1 MSLKINT
8 DKQLEKYI
16 EDKAE
21 LFDSIKNKQY
31 VTDSLASFE
40 DEGLPNPFE
49 VVRDFIKE
57 KGLKLY
63 GGQALHEHLKK
74 RKKPIYD
81 KYEFPDYDVFSP
93 DAWNHAKELCDRLYN
108 MGFFFVE
115 AKASIVND
123 QKHQTYK
130 VSVDLIYVLDLT
142 QIGCDADKLEIGD
155 CKSCG
160 MYLNKQCFSFF
171 NNIPALDI
179 LSSSDEEYRE
189 SYDYKTKTGLYKKKL
204 LVCSPNWLKISM
216 YLEMTQPYNDPS
228 RLKKVYNRLNLFESE
243 FEYNLCKTPESF
255 FYEDKDGFYNKK
267 FVKDIL
273 IYVENYISKSK
284 ILHYGSTA
292 YNFYVNNTT
301 FPLEPVYN
309 YEVYTTEDPDAFYL
323 ELIEE
328 LKTKFSKKSC
338 KFKLSPRIMYWK
350 DIDSD
355 NYDIL
360 FSVDNSNY
368 KHLITFTRS
377 YECMPYVQYNNTRYA
392 SFDRI
397 KYNYYRG
404 AVLPDIISMSEYI
417 PRNYKCLLNN
427 LLVIEKKLKKEKKTL
442 ILNGKYEPF
451 KKDCIGGDVNKLI
464 GNLYDNFGNNI
475 RLSKKTKMYID
486 TPKKD
491 FITKI
496 YPAEKDTKMKL
507 YRPAEKKTKYYNK
520 LLKFQDKRNIDALK
534 KHELGRPLYG
544 NFVLPQKSKP
554 KHVKSYTKSNK
565 TLNKKSNKKSK
576 FNKRASRQSKKKLSN
591 KQKNIIISNQLI

>member
-1 MSLKINT
+1 
-8 DKQLEKYI
+8 
-16 EDKAE
+16 
-21 LFDSIKNKQY
+21 
-31 VTDSLASFE
+31 
-40 DEGLPNPFE
+40 
-49 VVRDFIKE
+49 
-57 KGLKLY
+57 
-63 GGQALHEHLKK
+63 
-74 RKKPIYD
+74 
-81 KYEFPDYDVFSP
+81 
-93 DAWNHAKELCDRLYN
+93 
-108 MGFFFVE
+108 
-115 AKASIVND
+115 
-123 QKHQTYK
+123 
-130 VSVDLIYVLDLT
+130 
-142 QIGCDADKLEIGD
+142 
-155 CKSCG
+155 
-160 MYLNKQCFSFF
+160 
-171 NNIPALDI
+171 
-179 LSSSDEEYRE
+179 
-189 SYDYKTKTGLYKKKL
+189 
-204 LVCSPNWLKISM
+204 
-216 YLEMTQPYNDPS
+216 
-228 RLKKVYNRLNLFESE
+228 
-243 FEYNLCKTPESF
+243 
-255 FYEDKDGFYNKK
+255 
-267 FVKDIL
+267 
-273 IYVENYISKSK
+273 
-284 ILHYGSTA
+284 
-292 YNFYVNNTT
+292 
-301 FPLEPVYN
+301 
-309 YEVYTTEDPDAFYL
+309 
-323 ELIEE
+323 
-328 LKTKFSKKSC
+328 
-338 KFKLSPRIMYWK
+338 MYWK

-427 LLVIEKKLKKEKKTL
+427 LLVIEKELKKEKKTL